1 ATTKGTVCSR
11 GFFLSEQGTCLPCNC
26 RGHAQSC
33 EDITGICILCQDHST
48 GDFCERCQDGFM
60 AEITPDGR
68 HLCRPCACPISVAS
82 NNFAEHCDRRGGV
95 VRCMCQEGYAG
106 HHCERCVPG
115 YYGNPMAI
123 GDSCRKCDCNGNSD
137 PNLIFNECNNVT
149 GHCLNCWGNTA
160 GAHCDRC
167 APGFHGDALR
177 AKDCRECECN
187 KCGTT
192 SCDDRTGVCHC
203 KPGVTG
209 RLCDQC
215 EDGYSGFSSC
225 QGCRRCECAAAAL
238 RPTCHPL
245 THSCQCH
252 PGAGGRY
259 CERCLPGYWDYGPS
273 GCQKCD
279 CTSGHCDVHT
289 GECVLEPS
297 QVSECNVDCDE
308 CIWHLIGDVRT
319 SNKSLDQLRVSV
331 LNISSGAAANDRLK
345 YYSYTA
351 QRLQVPRT
359 DPVLGNTDFLC
370 RRFQE
375 SSVKELRD
383 TVDMDT
389 LQSLNLAEE
398 LTTNLTAINARIE
411 DMVADWELYSNHQ
424 ELDPEVTRRKS
435 AEAETRVKWMRT
447 LDLSPKEPLATDE
460 SGEAHDLL
468 RRVRM
473 MEKRLIS
480 TEGRLPPA
488 REKLS
493 HFVSSLSGA
502 RDLLAQ
508 AEDAL
513 RQTHQRHQA
522 NQLRFQ
528 RSEPCIYRTKLKTHD
543 NEMLRAKPKKLLC
556 VPPNQ
561 GAVWEHSE
569 IMRGVNMHFLHTERI
584 CFFPRRTLL
593 GGNVNGF
600 VQKAIDASN
609 VYDNIVKFLHEANIT
624 GETTLDLANRADDAI
639 DGINSQLGFL
649 KSQSNKVYKES
660 ITLGSEQK
668 ESKNTA
674 LDILKY
680 FEETNDTLVDS
691 KKHLAVVLS
700 DLSGIHADRTPA
712 RLQFTQEVA
721 ESTLN
726 HSAEVLQAITPIG
739 QQVQEW
745 SSSMSS
751 SKYSAEAYDQAVV
764 SAGKAVEDLSGIV
777 PELLHKLRVVEEK
790 KPVSNVST
798 NIMRIRELIAQA
810 RSVAKKVQV
819 SMKFNGQS
827 AVEVQPHCDVE
838 EMKAVTSITLYMR
851 VDPDKDPIEDR
862 FILYLGDRSGM
873 KDYMGLAIKNDNLV
887 YVYNLGRE
895 HVEIPLSSKPV
906 SSWPPVFNLIKVER
920 LGRHGKI
927 FLTIPSQGTTAEQKF
942 IQKGQADGPDSLFDL
957 DPKDMVFLIG
967 GVPPDVKLPPPLT
980 LAPFVGCIELAS
992 LNNEIISLYN
1002 FKTTHSMDVEAS
1014 PPCVRNKVAFSDSR
1028 IASYLFDGTGYALV
1042 SDIERRG
1049 RISIVTRFDI
1059 EVRTVAN
1066 NGVLLLMVNGTNYFV
1081 LELKD
1086 GYLRL
1091 MYDFSFARG
1100 PVVMDNKL
1108 PKLQINDAR
1117 NHEISIIY
1125 HHSKKIILLVDRSHV
1140 KTLDNEKKPLPF
1152 TDIYIGGAPS
1162 SILSSRSEFSSLV
1175 GLKGCVRGF
1184 QFQKKDFNLLE
1195 EPGTVGI
1202 SSGCPEESFMSR
1214 QAYFNGESY
1223 LGFTAKISP
1232 FEAFEGG
1239 FNFRTVQS
1247 TGLMFYHSEGPHE
1260 FLILLENGGVVLNSK
1275 GTKIKSH
1282 KKNYN
1287 DGRLHFLV
1295 ATVTDAKFELV
1306 VDDKDKQEKKYSG
1319 GSGPQSAPASNTFY
1333 FGGSPA
1339 SKAGNFTGCISYAY
1353 INRHDRDIEAED
1365 FQKYSEN
1372 VHTLLQECPI
1382 ERPPE
1387 AMHQKPSKNSSRP
1400 KPGQSRKVSRDKS
1413 SLPQGLAGLKSE
1425 PGLETPEAESAS
1437 CYLSPKPRATRN
1449 AHHYSGTANSRSE
1462 YADVAASINE
1472 RSHFSLS
1479 LKTQS
1484 SLGLVFYVS
1493 DEPEDNFMSLC
1504 LVQGKLLFTFSVGQH
1519 RVKIKTPERI
1529 NDGLWHNVIFIR
1541 DGNMGRLI
1549 TDGLNVLEDRAPGGN
1564 TSWHVGGSLFV
1575 GGVPPGRAQK
1585 TLQRNS
1591 AHSFTGCV
1599 RSLQLNGR
1607 ILPPATHTFGVTPCF
1622 EGSSEPGTYFSEGGG
1637 YVVLDDFTGMEF
1649 ELVVEVRPR
1658 VATGVLL
1665 FVYASAEE
1673 YLTVYMNQGQV
1684 VVLANS
1690 GMSEFSTLVTP
1701 RQGVCDGNW
1710 HRITIIRDASVVQLD
1725 VDSEVNRVVGP
1736 LTTGALNS
1744 KTPVFVGGA
1753 PASLLKTSMATTR
1766 PYTGCMRNLK
1776 VNGSP
1781 VSFSKAALVSGA
1793 IGVGSCPAA

>member
-1 ATTKGTVCSR
+1 
-11 GFFLSEQGTCLPCNC
+11 
-26 RGHAQSC
+26 
-33 EDITGICILCQDHST
+33 
-48 GDFCERCQDGFM
+48 RCQDGFM
-60 AEITPDGR
+60 AEITPDG
-68 HLCRPCACPISVAS
+68 PACWQPGCFRILSPVCLAS
-82 NNFAEHCDRRGGV
+82 FAEHCDRRGGV

-177 AKDCRECECN
+177 AKDCR
-187 KCGTT
+187 
-192 SCDDRTGVCHC
+192 GV
-203 KPGVTG
+203 
-209 RLCDQC
+209 
-215 EDGYSGFSSC
+215 S
-225 QGCRRCECAAAAL
+225 RR
-238 RPTCHPL
+238 
-245 THSCQCH
+245 
-252 PGAGGRY
+252 Y
-259 CERCLPGYWDYGPS
+259 
-273 GCQKCD
+273 
-279 CTSGHCDVHT
+279 
-289 GECVLEPS
+289 
-297 QVSECNVDCDE
+297 CDE

-351 QRLQVPRT
+351 QRLQVPRS
-359 DPVLGNTDFLC
+359 GS
-370 RRFQE
+370 R
-375 SSVKELRD
+375 
-383 TVDMDT
+383 
-389 LQSLNLAEE
+389 
-398 LTTNLTAINARIE
+398 TTRIIYIYE
-411 DMVADWELYSNHQ
+411 CVI
-424 ELDPEVTRRKS
+424 VTY
-435 AEAETRVKWMRT
+435 
-447 LDLSPKEPLATDE
+447 
-460 SGEAHDLL
+460 
-468 RRVRM
+468 
-473 MEKRLIS
+473 
-480 TEGRLPPA
+480 
-488 REKLS
+488 
-493 HFVSSLSGA
+493 
-502 RDLLAQ
+502 
-508 AEDAL
+508 
-513 RQTHQRHQA
+513 
-522 NQLRFQ
+522 
-528 RSEPCIYRTKLKTHD
+528 EPCIYRTKLKTHD

-624 GETTLDLANRADDAI
+624 GETTLDLANRADDVMYFIQTKTSFIQYSFGQSTVNGGNIFLCSISKAI

-668 ESKNTA
+668 GN
-674 LDILKY
+674 
-680 FEETNDTLVDS
+680 
-691 KKHLAVVLS
+691 
-700 DLSGIHADRTPA
+700 R
-712 RLQFTQEVA
+712 
-721 ESTLN
+721 STLN

-1162 SILSSRSEFSSLV
+1162 SILSSRGTV
-1175 GLKGCVRGF
+1175 PGCVRGF

-1400 KPGQSRKVSRDKS
+1400 KPGQSRKVVSTPIYPNDTNS
-1413 SLPQGLAGLKSE
+1413 PSSE

>member
-1 ATTKGTVCSR
+1 MAVGPVHVLCLLTALSRTVRPGAGFSLGEQQNTVFAVCSR

-60 AEITPDGR
+60 AEITLSR
-68 HLCRPCACPISVAS
+68 NKAACWQPGCFRILSPVCLAS
-82 NNFAEHCDRRGGV
+82 FAEHCDRRGGV

-177 AKDCRECECN
+177 AKDCR
-187 KCGTT
+187 
-192 SCDDRTGVCHC
+192 
-203 KPGVTG
+203 
-209 RLCDQC
+209 
-215 EDGYSGFSSC
+215 
-225 QGCRRCECAAAAL
+225 
-238 RPTCHPL
+238 
-245 THSCQCH
+245 
-252 PGAGGRY
+252 
-259 CERCLPGYWDYGPS
+259 
-273 GCQKCD
+273 
-279 CTSGHCDVHT
+279 
-289 GECVLEPS
+289 GECV
-297 QVSECNVDCDE
+297 
-308 CIWHLIGDVRT
+308 I
-319 SNKSLDQLRVSV
+319 
-331 LNISSGAAANDRLK
+331 
-345 YYSYTA
+345 
-351 QRLQVPRT
+351 
-359 DPVLGNTDFLC
+359 
-370 RRFQE
+370 
-375 SSVKELRD
+375 
-383 TVDMDT
+383 
-389 LQSLNLAEE
+389 
-398 LTTNLTAINARIE
+398 
-411 DMVADWELYSNHQ
+411 
-424 ELDPEVTRRKS
+424 VTY
-435 AEAETRVKWMRT
+435 
-447 LDLSPKEPLATDE
+447 
-460 SGEAHDLL
+460 
-468 RRVRM
+468 
-473 MEKRLIS
+473 
-480 TEGRLPPA
+480 
-488 REKLS
+488 
-493 HFVSSLSGA
+493 
-502 RDLLAQ
+502 
-508 AEDAL
+508 
-513 RQTHQRHQA
+513 
-522 NQLRFQ
+522 
-528 RSEPCIYRTKLKTHD
+528 EPCIYRTKLKTHD

-624 GETTLDLANRADDAI
+624 GETTLDLANRADDVMYFIQTKTSFIQYSFGQSTVNGGNIFLCSISKAI

-660 ITLGSEQK
+660 ITLAAS
-668 ESKNTA
+668 
-674 LDILKY
+674 
-680 FEETNDTLVDS
+680 
-691 KKHLAVVLS
+691 
-700 DLSGIHADRTPA
+700 TPP
-712 RLQFTQEVA
+712 RPTTRPWCLQGKQ
-721 ESTLN
+721 
-726 HSAEVLQAITPIG
+726 
-739 QQVQEW
+739 
-745 SSSMSS
+745 
-751 SKYSAEAYDQAVV
+751 V
-764 SAGKAVEDLSGIV
+764 SAIFTLPPETRKSNKRQQAMFPSAVEDLSGIV

-1162 SILSSRSEFSSLV
+1162 SILSSRGTV
-1175 GLKGCVRGF
+1175 PGCVRGF

-1585 TLQRNS
+1585 TLQVQSSGPYGNLAANS
-1591 AHSFTGCV
+1591 AHSFTGC
-1599 RSLQLNGR
+1599 
-1607 ILPPATHTFGVTPCF
+1607 
-1622 EGSSEPGTYFSEGGG
+1622 GSSEPGTYFSEGGG

>member
-1 ATTKGTVCSR
+1 MAVGPVHVLCLLTALSRTVRPGAGFSLGEQQNTVFAVCSR

-273 GCQKCD
+273 GCQSEWKHLSSALFPQP
-279 CTSGHCDVHT
+279 TGPR
-289 GECVLEPS
+289 GECV
-297 QVSECNVDCDE
+297 
-308 CIWHLIGDVRT
+308 I
-319 SNKSLDQLRVSV
+319 
-331 LNISSGAAANDRLK
+331 
-345 YYSYTA
+345 
-351 QRLQVPRT
+351 
-359 DPVLGNTDFLC
+359 
-370 RRFQE
+370 
-375 SSVKELRD
+375 
-383 TVDMDT
+383 
-389 LQSLNLAEE
+389 
-398 LTTNLTAINARIE
+398 
-411 DMVADWELYSNHQ
+411 
-424 ELDPEVTRRKS
+424 VTY
-435 AEAETRVKWMRT
+435 
-447 LDLSPKEPLATDE
+447 
-460 SGEAHDLL
+460 
-468 RRVRM
+468 
-473 MEKRLIS
+473 
-480 TEGRLPPA
+480 
-488 REKLS
+488 
-493 HFVSSLSGA
+493 
-502 RDLLAQ
+502 
-508 AEDAL
+508 
-513 RQTHQRHQA
+513 
-522 NQLRFQ
+522 
-528 RSEPCIYRTKLKTHD
+528 EPCIYRTKLKTHD

-624 GETTLDLANRADDAI
+624 GETTLDLANRADDVMYFIQTKTSFIQYSFGQSTVNGGNIFLCSISKAI

-668 ESKNTA
+668 
-674 LDILKY
+674 
-680 FEETNDTLVDS
+680 
-691 KKHLAVVLS
+691 
-700 DLSGIHADRTPA
+700 
-712 RLQFTQEVA
+712 VA

-862 FILYLGDRSGM
+862 FILYLGDRS
-873 KDYMGLAIKNDNLV
+873 DYMGLAIKNDNLV

-1002 FKTTHSMDVEAS
+1002 FKTTHSMDVETLSCALYF
-1014 PPCVRNKVAFSDSR
+1014 RNKVAFSDSR

-1066 NGVLLLMVNGTNYFV
+1066 NGVLLLMVNGVNMSV
-1081 LELKD
+1081 CHLN

-1162 SILSSRSEFSSLV
+1162 SILSSRTSLV
-1175 GLKGCVRGF
+1175 LKCGF
-1184 QFQKKDFNLLE
+1184 RRINFLFQ
-1195 EPGTVGI
+1195 
-1202 SSGCPEESFMSR
+1202 MSR

-1585 TLQRNS
+1585 TLQVQSSAARFCRNS

-1684 VVLANS
+1684 SCSNS